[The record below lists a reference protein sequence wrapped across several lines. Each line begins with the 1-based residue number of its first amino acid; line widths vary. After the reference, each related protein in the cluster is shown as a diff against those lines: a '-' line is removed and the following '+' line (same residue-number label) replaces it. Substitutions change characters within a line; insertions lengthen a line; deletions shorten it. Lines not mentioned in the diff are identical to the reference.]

1 MAYDHVLSQLGDFGR
16 YQRRIYIL
24 LCLPAI
30 SCAFHKLAWVFL
42 GAKAHHRCQLPFEES
57 NVTYFSLSNSWNMS
71 IPWDSALGNFSS
83 CSRYDANFTEDY
95 FQSMQPATKT
105 VPCSSWIYDHSR
117 YESSA
122 VMEWDLVC
130 NKAWL
135 RATADALFMVGV
147 LLGSII
153 FGDLSDRYGRR
164 PIFFASLVLQL
175 VGGVLAAIAP
185 EYITFVIARMLVGAT
200 SSGVFL
206 VAYVIAL
213 EMVGSKKRLV
223 AGVVCQMFFSV
234 GYMLTALLA
243 YLIRDW
249 RHLQLALTMPGV
261 AFMCYWWLIPESAR
275 WLLTKNRKQEAI
287 DLLVRAANENKVN
300 ISAERIEEL
309 LDQKED
315 EEATDIEKE
324 MKNLESG
331 SPLMNKEPPENG
343 VDHRN
348 DDTESHQDKMLTK
361 DSGGTEKKDESGN
374 AGSPSVLDLFRYPNL
389 RKKFVNSATYYGL
402 SWNTSNL
409 GGNDFLNFLISGVV
423 EIPGYIMLL
432 LLLNRWGRKATLC
445 SALIATG
452 VALLLTQIVPSN
464 TDWLVITLAMVGKMT
479 ITASYGTIYIF
490 TAEQFPTVIR
500 NVGLGAASTSA
511 RVGGVLAPYFNLLA
525 DYWRPLPLV
534 IFGTLALSAGS
545 LALLLPETLNKKLP
559 ETIQDGERFGKK
571 TKKIKIPKQSL
582 SNP

>member
-42 GAKAHHRCQLPFEES
+42 GAKAHHRCQLPFEEA
-57 NVTYFSLSNSWNMS
+57 NATYSSLSVSTWNMS
-71 IPWDSALGNFSS
+71 LPWDSQLGNYSS
-83 CSRYDANFTEDY
+83 CARYDANFTDDY
-95 FQSMQPATKT
+95 FQSMQPATQT
-105 VPCSSWIYDHSR
+105 VPCSSWIYDHSK

-122 VMEWDLVC
+122 VMEWNLVC
-130 NKAWL
+130 NNAWL

-153 FGDLSDRYGRR
+153 FGDLSDRFGRR

-175 VGGVLAAIAP
+175 IGGILAAIAP
-185 EYITFVIARMLVGAT
+185 EYITFVLARMVVGAT

-213 EMVGSKKRLV
+213 EMVGSKKRLI

-234 GYMLTALLA
+234 GYMLTAFLA
-243 YLIRDW
+243 YMIRDW
-249 RHLQLALTMPGV
+249 RYLQLALTLPGV

-275 WLLTKNRKQEAI
+275 WLLTKNRKEEAI
-287 DLLVRAANENKVN
+287 QLLLKVANENKVN
-300 ISAERIEEL
+300 ITAERIQEL
-309 LDQKED
+309 LDQ
-315 EEATDIEKE
+315 EEEETPETEKE
-324 MKNLESG
+324 MKNMESG
-331 SPLMNKEPPENG
+331 SPLMNKELTQNG
-343 VDHRN
+343 IDHKN
-348 DDTESHQDKMLTK
+348 EDPESHQDKMLTNG
-361 DSGGTEKKDESGN
+361 SGTEKKEEPGET
-374 AGSPSVLDLFRYPNL
+374 GSPSVLDLFRYPNL
-389 RKKFVNSATYYGL
+389 RKKSLNIFFNWFVNSATYYGL

-423 EIPGYIMLL
+423 EIPGYVMLL

-445 SALIATG
+445 SALIITG
-452 VALLLTQIVPSN
+452 LALLLTQVVPSN
-464 TDWLVITLAMVGKMT
+464 TNWLIITLAMIGKMT

-559 ETIQDGERFGKK
+559 ETIQDGEEFGK
-571 TKKIKIPKQSL
+571 
-582 SNP
+582 